1 MIPEAVPEMDSAR
14 YFFSIL
20 VFLIII
26 LEMAKYFFNLTLL
39 SCANPSDATYEG
51 VATVHLA

>member
-26 LEMAKYFFNLTLL
+26 LEMAKYFFNLAVAPIRLTRLMKE
-39 SCANPSDATYEG
+39 SCQFI
-51 VATVHLA
+51 